1 MILAKKCACRWCLI
15 KTGAWAKPF
24 RTETAGQDNSTAI
37 SIDGSVYLSLCAT
50 DGKGRVGMMVSPNGT
65 GTLALQHKDGN
76 PQMAFEVSPDG
87 SLFHSFFDKRAVKRI
102 QTTLM
107 PDGNVGQ
114 RFYTTDGNGSAS
126 PAVLPDGSIGHAISG
141 KDGKNQI
148 VLMVNGQNN
157 LVLGVM
163 ENGEPHALYNSSR

>member
-1 MILAKKCACRWCLI
+1 
-15 KTGAWAKPF
+15 
-24 RTETAGQDNSTAI
+24 
-37 SIDGSVYLSLCAT
+37 
-50 DGKGRVGMMVSPNGT
+50 MMVSPKWGLE
-65 GTLALQHKDGN
+65 TLALQHKDGN

-163 ENGEPHALYNSSR
+163 ENGEPHALYNSESVSRRSCRRSARDRRSYHLPSRWPEWAPDWGGAGRSSRLVPAPPRLSVATSAFA

>member
-24 RTETAGQDNSTAI
+24 RTETAGQDTRRPFRSTVR
-37 SIDGSVYLSLCAT
+37 STCRSVRPTEKEGLGCT
-50 DGKGRVGMMVSPNGT
+50 VSPNGT

-76 PQMAFEVSPDG
+76 PQMAFKVSPDG
-87 SLFHSFFDKRAVKRI
+87 SLFHWFFDKRAVKRI

-114 RFYTTDGNGSAS
+114 RFSHHRWQWVRITRGAS
-126 PAVLPDGSIGHAISG
+126 GWFNWPR
-141 KDGKNQI
+141 N
-148 VLMVNGQNN
+148 
-157 LVLGVM
+157 
-163 ENGEPHALYNSSR
+163 